1 MPVLYGVS
9 PSPFVRKVRGALSEK
24 GIEYEL
30 EAVMP
35 GNTTERFRAISPL
48 GKIPVYQDGDFT
60 LPDSSVICAYLERTH
75 PDPALY
81 PTEAREYGRALWYE
95 EYADTKLVEV
105 IGPIFSQRVLQTI
118 IFKQPCDEAIVERQL
133 ATLIPPVFDYL
144 EQELEQ
150 QLEQE
155 LEGEMRDDRWL
166 VGDSFGIA
174 DLSIGSMFV
183 SLRHAKESVDH
194 ARWPRLGAYVDRVHA
209 RPSLAALIAEEE
221 ASLASL

>member
-1 MPVLYGVS
+1 
-9 PSPFVRKVRGALSEK
+9 
-24 GIEYEL
+24 
-30 EAVMP
+30 
-35 GNTTERFRAISPL
+35 
-48 GKIPVYQDGDFT
+48 
-60 LPDSSVICAYLERTH
+60 
-75 PDPALY
+75 
-81 PTEAREYGRALWYE
+81 
-95 EYADTKLVEV
+95 
-105 IGPIFSQRVLQTI
+105 LQTI

-150 QLEQE
+150 E

-166 VGDSFGIA
+166 VGDAFGIA